1 MLIVSNTTLGL
12 FLILSSYK
20 SSVMVNV
27 TKNKGKANVW
37 EDALCDPRQL

>member
-12 FLILSSYK
+12 FLILSSYR

-37 EDALCDPRQL
+37 SAHMGGRSM